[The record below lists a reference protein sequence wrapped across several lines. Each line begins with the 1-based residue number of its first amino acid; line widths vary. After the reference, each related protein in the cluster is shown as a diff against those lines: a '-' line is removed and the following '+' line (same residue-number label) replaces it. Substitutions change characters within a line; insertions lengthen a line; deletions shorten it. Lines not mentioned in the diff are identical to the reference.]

1 MPTPMSS
8 WVKAESIGFLELRI
22 HEIEAQDPLDII
34 YWKSLM
40 MQLAATTATGP
51 AGVAAKLRIVRAG
64 IEFDADE
71 IDLKILE
78 SAIIDLERLLETM

>member
-1 MPTPMSS
+1 
-8 WVKAESIGFLELRI
+8 
-22 HEIEAQDPLDII
+22 
-34 YWKSLM
+34 M

-64 IEFDADE
+64 TEFDADK